1 MKIGVLGTGIV
12 GSTIASKLV
21 QLGHEVKM
29 GSRTVGNPKATEWAN
44 ANGSKASKG
53 TFADAATFGEIVF
66 NCTAGSA
73 SLEALKLAGK
83 ENLKGKVL
91 IDLSNPLDFSHGM
104 PPTFTVC
111 NTDSIGEQIQRA
123 FPDAKVVKALNMVNC
138 NVMVNPSL
146 VHGDHDI
153 LVSGN
158 DTNAK
163 AKVNEIL
170 TKWFGWKSVVDLGDI
185 SAARGMEMYVALW
198 VRLLGVY
205 QNPNFNIKIAKWK
218 ET

>member
-1 MKIGVLGTGIV
+1 MKIGVLGPGIV
-12 GSTIASKLV
+12 GNTIASKLV

-29 GSRTVGNPKATEWAN
+29 GSRTVNNPKATDWAT
-44 ANGSKASKG
+44 ANGSKASQG

-83 ENLKGKVL
+83 ENLKGKLL

-123 FPDAKVVKALNMVNC
+123 FPDVKVVKALNTVNC

-163 AKVNEIL
+163 TKVNEIL

-205 QNPNFNIKIAKWK
+205 QNPNFNIKIAKWN